1 MVSSKAK
8 SCEDVYNE
16 DLISESREVFLHS
29 PLDCEDSGIDFRVA
43 SKFIKNIRILEKKS
57 SAPIVLHILSTG
69 GNWNDGMAIYD
80 TILKSSC
87 DFCII
92 TYGIAASMASLI
104 PQAAYQTGK
113 RITMPNCEWMIHEG
127 WTEVQ
132 GTYRQVISNTQ
143 WDIEIRKKC
152 YELYTEACLERGVFF
167 ESKSRAQ
174 VKNYIKKKLES
185 KEDWWLDAEEAVNI
199 GLCDMIVGQKGVES
213 VDKIVKNVPRILQ
226 L

>member
-1 MVSSKAK
+1 MVNNKAK

-29 PLDCEDSGIDFRVA
+29 SLDCEDNGIDFRVA

-57 SAPIVLHILSTG
+57 SAPIILHMLSTG
-69 GNWNDGMAIYD
+69 GSWNDGMAIYD
-80 TILKSSC
+80 TILQSSC
-87 DFCII
+87 SFCII

-104 PQAAYQTGK
+104 PQAAHQRGK

-143 WDIEIRKKC
+143 WDIVIRKKC
-152 YELYTEACLERGVFF
+152 YELYTEACLQRGSFF
-167 ESKSRAQ
+167 EGKSRAQ
-174 VKNYIKKKLES
+174 VKSYIKRKLES

-213 VDKIVKNVPRILQ
+213 VEKIVKNVPRILQ